1 MSNEYELARDS
12 RQDLIF
18 TKEQLL
24 APLLEGME
32 QPPHPMRLGDTDKD
46 YYIGALTNPGTSAGA
61 ERAPWSDGGTH
72 DAAVSSGD
80 PAGAGDRPETA
91 GTARRDDAKAEAAS
105 SGLVREKGE
114 AR

>member
-18 TKEQLL
+18 TKKELL

-46 YYIGALTNPGTSAGA
+46 YYLGALTNPGTSVGA
-61 ERAPWSDGGTH
+61 ERAPWSESGTH
-72 DAAVSSGD
+72 NAAT
-80 PAGAGDRPETA
+80 PATTPARAETA
-91 GTARRDDAKAEAAS
+91 GTRRRTDAHDQPKE
-105 SGLVREKGE
+105 VVK
-114 AR
+114 

>member
-18 TKEQLL
+18 TKKELL
-24 APLLEGME
+24 APLLPGME

-61 ERAPWSDGGTH
+61 ERAPWTESGTQ
-72 DAAVSSGD
+72 DAST
-80 PAGAGDRPETA
+80 AGVPGSRPETA
-91 GTARRDDAKAEAAS
+91 GTLRKENAADQPAE
-105 SGLVREKGE
+105 VKR
-114 AR
+114 